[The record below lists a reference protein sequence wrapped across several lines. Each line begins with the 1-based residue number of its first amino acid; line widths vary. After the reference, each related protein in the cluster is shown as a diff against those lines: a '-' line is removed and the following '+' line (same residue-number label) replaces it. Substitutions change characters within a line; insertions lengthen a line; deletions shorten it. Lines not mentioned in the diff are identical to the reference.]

1 LIGPRSGSKTGVF
14 TIPANLAPDLPRNML
29 DAKVARV
36 DSMNPSHK
44 IAVKGGGDVRLWR
57 ERLETRARVE
67 MEDEEGVPVLVSQG
81 KLFYRSASGDKA
93 LMQRIIDRM
102 VDEAEIKTIPL
113 PAGVR
118 CRTRDGFRVYVNYG
132 ASAATLTLAED
143 EVAYVLGS
151 ETILGAGV
159 TVAKL
164 AKSG

>member
-1 LIGPRSGSKTGVF
+1 
-14 TIPANLAPDLPRNML
+14 
-29 DAKVARV
+29 
-36 DSMNPSHK
+36 
-44 IAVKGGGDVRLWR
+44 
-57 ERLETRARVE
+57 

-81 KLFYRSASGDKA
+81 KLFYRAASGDRA

-102 VDEAEIKTIPL
+102 LDEAEIKTLRL

>member
-1 LIGPRSGSKTGVF
+1 
-14 TIPANLAPDLPRNML
+14 ML

-44 IAVKGGGDVRLWR
+44 IAVKGGGTVRLWR

-81 KLFYRSASGDKA
+81 KLFYRAASGDKV
-93 LMQRIIDRM
+93 LVQRIIDRM
-102 VDEAEIKTIPL
+102 LDEAEIKTIPL

-143 EVAYVLGS
+143 EVAYVMGS
-151 ETILGAGV
+151 EAILGAGV